1 MSSNLNPNESTRK
14 LNLKEVRRIF
24 LQLYPSVAS
33 QSAASWS
40 IGGGSGFSS
49 LLENF
54 AEKVGFRSGRSS
66 FVWKSRKLNMMRLI
80 VTDIIWWQILCL
92 SFGWGVKGTW
102 MFVVAGRWRRISQ
115 AHLFYYLTAFCADR
129 LQLINCTNGRTCICT
144 ALHLSGSNQS
154 ALGWNT
160 VSIRPF
166 ILQLLRALRL
176 NFF

>member
-33 QSAASWS
+33 QSVASWS

-54 AEKVGFRSGRSS
+54 AEKVGFRSARSS
-66 FVWKSRKLNMMRLI
+66 FVWKSGKLNMMMLM

-92 SFGWGVKGTW
+92 IFGWGVEGTW
-102 MFVVAGRWRRISQ
+102 MLVVTGHQRHISQ
-115 AHLFYYLTAFCADR
+115 NHLFYYLTAFCI
-129 LQLINCTNGRTCICT
+129 LYWLFT
-144 ALHLSGSNQS
+144 AYKL
-154 ALGWNT
+154 
-160 VSIRPF
+160 
-166 ILQLLRALRL
+166 
-176 NFF
+176 

>member
-54 AEKVGFRSGRSS
+54 AEKVGFRSARSS
-66 FVWKSRKLNMMRLI
+66 FVWKSRILSMMMLMVVDSI
-80 VTDIIWWQILCL
+80 WWVTDSVPDFWMRRRRCLNVGGHWSLEAHKPDTFILLFDCILC
-92 SFGWGVKGTW
+92 W
-102 MFVVAGRWRRISQ
+102 
-115 AHLFYYLTAFCADR
+115 LF
-129 LQLINCTNGRTCICT
+129 LQLINCKNVRTCICT
-144 ALHLSGSNQS
+144 TLDLFGSNQPT
-154 ALGWNT
+154 LDWNS
-160 VSIRPF
+160 VY
-166 ILQLLRALRL
+166 
-176 NFF
+176 